1 VPLARRAVFVTV
13 ALLMGAYYLWCVR
26 ASGQKFQW
34 GYDLGGYYNYLTRG
48 FAQGHLYVAL
58 DPSRKLLELK
68 NPYAADVDDSL
79 KMHDMA
85 FYRGRY
91 YLYHGAAPAVLL
103 LLPWRLLTGHDM
115 PEAFAM
121 TVFCFA
127 GFLFSAATLLL
138 LVGRTPRSARVPLD
152 PLSAHITPSP
162 RPGAPAA
169 EEGFRPTTLAVLLLA
184 LGICQ
189 GVPFLLSRI
198 WVYEMAI
205 GCGYFCT
212 SAAFD
217 FFVRALDSVRATA
230 WLAASG
236 LMFGF
241 SIASR
246 PHLGLAAAF
255 ATAALAYR
263 YIRKRQ
269 FRLLPAFVL
278 PLTAAGLAIATY
290 NFQRFG
296 NPFEFG
302 VRYLL
307 GNPTLSRTE
316 LAARWVIPGIYYFLI
331 CTPDIGPV
339 FPWVR
344 LAFRYPI
351 HTAGYFLEPT
361 AGCLYVAPFLVG
373 IFCLRRTGAA
383 RMPLLVMLASSA
395 AILLFIAGTGFT
407 TQRYEVDFLPL
418 AVLPAITGFA
428 LAIARTAGWQR
439 RLRYAALLILVTAG
453 AVTSLALAI
462 GGPYDEFLKN
472 NPQSY
477 TRLSQRVSPIAKYG
491 PALNPPIDIAFTAT
505 CTPHDDGFREP
516 LLAMGQR
523 TFREIVALE
532 HHPGKFRVIAQSESS
547 SAAQEIDNPGSR
559 PLAFRIAYH
568 PEARQLTVKID
579 GREVLTHKLE
589 SLFTAPAQVTVGK
602 NTIDPDVSA
611 PFFTGRLEHG
621 VQ

>member
-1 VPLARRAVFVTV
+1 VPIARRAVFLAIAVLV
-13 ALLMGAYYLWCVR
+13 GAYYLWCVH
-26 ASGQKFQW
+26 ATGQKFQW

-48 FAQGHLYVAL
+48 FARGHLYVAL
-58 DPSRKLLELK
+58 DPSPKLLELR

-79 KMHDMA
+79 KMHDMV

-115 PEAFAM
+115 PEVFAM
-121 TVFCFA
+121 TAFCFA
-127 GFLFSAATLLL
+127 GFLFSAGTLLRL
-138 LVGRTPRSARVPLD
+138 AVLERV
-152 PLSAHITPSP
+152 AVSP
-162 RPGAPAA
+162 GL
-169 EEGFRPTTLAVLLLA
+169 LAVLLLA

-198 WVYEMAI
+198 WVYELAI
-205 GCGYFCT
+205 GCGYFCI
-212 SAAFD
+212 SAALYFLA
-217 FFVRALDSVRATA
+217 RSLDSTRAAA
-230 WLAASG
+230 WLAGSG
-236 LMFGF
+236 LLFGF
-241 SIASR
+241 SIACR
-246 PHLGLAAAF
+246 PHLGLAAAI
-255 ATAALAYR
+255 ATAALAFR
-263 YIRKRQ
+263 FIRKRHT
-269 FRLLPAFVL
+269 RPLLAFLL

-296 NPFEFG
+296 NPFDFG
-302 VRYLL
+302 VRYLF

-316 LAARWVIPGIYYFLI
+316 LAARWFIPGFYYFLI

-339 FPWVR
+339 FPWIR

-351 HTAGYFLEPT
+351 HVEGYFLEPT
-361 AGCLYVAPFLVG
+361 AGCLYLAPFVVG
-373 IFCLRRTGAA
+373 IFFLRRTGAA

-418 AVLPAITGFA
+418 ALLASLAGFVFAIGRA
-428 LAIARTAGWQR
+428 AGRQR
-439 RLRYAALLILVTAG
+439 RLLLAALLLLVMAG
-453 AVTSLALAI
+453 MVTSLALGI
-462 GGPYDEFLKN
+462 SGPYDEFLKN
-472 NPQSY
+472 NPESY
-477 TRLSQRVSPIAKYG
+477 TRLAQRLSPFAKFR
-491 PALNPPIDIAFTAT
+491 PALNPPVDIAFTAT

-523 TFREIVALE
+523 TFREVVVLE
-532 HHPGKFRVIAQSESS
+532 HHPGKLRIIAQSETS
-547 SAAQEIDNPGSR
+547 SAAHEIDYPGAR
-559 PLAFRIAYH
+559 PMAFGIAYK
-568 PEARQLTVKID
+568 PESRQLEVNID

-602 NTIDPDVSA
+602 NTIDPDASA
-611 PFFTGRLEHG
+611 PFFTGRLEQG